1 MELVHPVSFDFA
13 STLRSFVSGN
23 GRITAEK
30 SQRHFSFANE
40 KLLRMLLNDMS
51 VGRSRSIERAGE
63 KI

>member
-13 STLRSFVSGN
+13 SALRPFVSGN

-30 SQRHFSFANE
+30 SQRHFFFAHE
-40 KLLRMLLNDMS
+40 KLLRMLLNDMP